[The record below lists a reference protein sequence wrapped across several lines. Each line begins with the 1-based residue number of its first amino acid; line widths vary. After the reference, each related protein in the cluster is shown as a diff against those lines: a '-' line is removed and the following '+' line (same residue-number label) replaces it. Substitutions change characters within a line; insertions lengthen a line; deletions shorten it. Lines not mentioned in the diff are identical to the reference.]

1 MQLIHLDRVYRFLGD
16 VRLDHA
22 VTLHEVKRL
31 PPNRLGWLAIA
42 FDLLGGIEFIFTLPG
57 FWVPFV
63 HWLWRI
69 PTILVSAGSVS
80 HELEDQTWNTL
91 RATTLTV
98 HEIIMAKFAAII
110 RYMEPHFMLVIYVRS
125 MPVIIFSV
133 SWVVST
139 LTVLPARGFEYWLST
154 SLAFLAAGGYL
165 LVSPVL
171 DVAFDGALG
180 LLVSTFNARR
190 STALIVAVLIRLIGF
205 LIPMTLI
212 VPLSYG
218 LFDSLGRM
226 DVIRLRAIAVVST
239 FGPSYAF
246 LWGIERWLSIAIVV
260 VYTLVRLGAIRLMLK
275 LAVIRAERIEV

>member
-154 SLAFLAAGGYL
+154 SLALLAAGGYL

>member
-1 MQLIHLDRVYRFLGD
+1 MQLLQLDRVYRFLGD
-16 VRLDHA
+16 VSLNDA
-22 VTLHEVKRL
+22 ITLHEVKRL
-31 PPNRLGWLAIA
+31 PPNRLGALAIA

-69 PTILVSAGSVS
+69 PTILTSASSIS

-98 HEIIMAKFAAII
+98 HEIVMAKFSAII

-125 MPVIIFSV
+125 MPVLVFGV
-133 SWVVST
+133 SWIVST

-154 SLAFLAAGGYL
+154 SLAFLAAGLYL
-165 LVSPVL
+165 VLSPVL

-180 LLVSTFNARR
+180 LLVSSFTARR
-190 STALIVAVLIRLIGF
+190 STALIVAVLVRLVGF
-205 LIPMTLI
+205 LLPMMLI
-212 VPLSYG
+212 VPLTYG
-218 LFDSLGRM
+218 VFDRLSRP
-226 DVIRLRAIAVVST
+226 DIIQLRAIAVMST

-246 LWGIERWLSIAIVV
+246 LWGIERWLSVVIVV
-260 VYTLVRLGAIRLMLK
+260 VYTLLRLAAIRLMLT
-275 LAVIRAERIEV
+275 LTVARAERIEA